1 MSYNKVV
8 LVGRLTRDPETRQTL
23 DGNLITTFTLAVNR
37 NSSRN
42 GEGEADFIRIV
53 AFKKLAE
60 LVHNYL
66 QKGRM
71 VLVEGKLRINKWKTN
86 DGQTRSTP
94 EIWADNIVFIESK
107 RNEKGFLEEIPY
119 EDVFDTDADLV
130 DDIPDD
136 ENDNDEPPF

>member
-23 DGNLITTFTLAVNR
+23 DGNLIATFTLAVNR
-37 NSSRN
+37 SNN
-42 GEGEADFIRIV
+42 GEADFIRIV
-53 AFKKLAE
+53 AFRKLAE
-60 LVHNYL
+60 LAHNYL

-94 EIWADNIVFIESK
+94 EIWADNIVFVESRK
-107 RNEKGFLEEIPY
+107 DKDIPEEIPY
-119 EDVFDTDADLV
+119 DEVFGADADLIEDV
-130 DDIPDD
+130 PDD
-136 ENDNDEPPF
+136 DEPPF